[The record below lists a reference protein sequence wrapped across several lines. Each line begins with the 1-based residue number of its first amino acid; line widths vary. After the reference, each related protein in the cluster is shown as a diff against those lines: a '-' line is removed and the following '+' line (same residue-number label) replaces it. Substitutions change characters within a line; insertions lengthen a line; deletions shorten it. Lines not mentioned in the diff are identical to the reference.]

1 MPKSKGQPTVYVS
14 STFIDLEGHRAALK
28 TALERARYDVECME
42 KYTAFD
48 ERPLDRCLAD
58 VAATD
63 VYVLLIAHRYG
74 YRPLEN
80 NPQRRSITQQEYEEA
95 SRQGKPR
102 LVFTVD
108 RKEKWLPD
116 WIDSGEDAADLAA
129 FRAEVEKTHG
139 VNRFTTPDQLASLVL
154 QALQALRP
162 PSLDSGSPRAGFH
175 TPADLQHWVERHQA
189 QLSEAFLGLP
199 SVQARQVHVPLDVC
213 LTLAGATT
221 EGPRLL
227 EPEDLEPL
235 LAAAGSHVLLFS
247 GAGGAGKTSLAFA
260 IARWW
265 LAGEPGDVVRLPVL
279 IETALAPRETVADR
293 VRSWLSNQ
301 LVGAAE
307 EELGAELIEALL
319 AAKRLIPIVDHL
331 SELTLA
337 AREQL
342 LAALPPG
349 LVVVTSRS
357 DDDDGFKERP
367 LSRIEPQRIAVERL
381 QAFFL
386 DYLRPHYQQSCPPC
400 VQPQRF
406 WTTAAPTFS
415 PTPKESSQ
423 ASRMC
428 TPP

>member
-1 MPKSKGQPTVYVS
+1 
-14 STFIDLEGHRAALK
+14 
-28 TALERARYDVECME
+28 ME

-74 YRPLEN
+74 YRPLEH

-95 SRQGKPR
+95 SRHGKPR

-301 LVGAAE
+301 LAGAAE

-331 SELTLA
+331 SELTPA
-337 AREQL
+337 AREQF

-357 DDDDGFKERP
+357 DDDGFKERP

-400 VQPQRF
+400 PTDPPGGQP
-406 WTTAAPTFS
+406 
-415 PTPKESSQ
+415 
-423 ASRMC
+423 
-428 TPP
+428 